1 VGGLK
6 IFVGFGYN
14 ERDRWVPELVFPLI
28 RAFGCEVVTGEEL
41 QGQQITDEV
50 RRRVEGSDA
59 LIAFRTRRGD
69 PDAGGVYR
77 THRWVE
83 DELALAIGA
92 RLRVAEVRE
101 EGVDDQGGLAG
112 DRQWISYSEEERDK
126 LLVELATVVGGWAR
140 TVDVTLQLLPPEFVD
155 EIRPLLR
162 APGFRCMYTLLEGS
176 RESDPQQTP
185 VRPIKG
191 GLFIQAAGLSPQS
204 LIQVSI
210 EGNGKRW
217 SSDYEA
223 PDSIGINLK
232 RE

>member
-1 VGGLK
+1 
-6 IFVGFGYN
+6 
-14 ERDRWVPELVFPLI
+14 VFPLI
-28 RAFGCEVVTGEEL
+28 GAFGCEVVTGEDM
-41 QGQQITDEV
+41 QGQQISDEV
-50 RRRVEGSDA
+50 QRRVESSDA

-83 DELALAIGA
+83 DELVLAIGA

-101 EGVDDQGGLAG
+101 DGVDDQGGLPG
-112 DRQWISYSEEERDK
+112 DRQRIPYREDERDK
-126 LLVELATVVGGWAR
+126 LLVELAKTVGDWAR
-140 TVDVTLQLLPPEFVD
+140 TVGVTLQLLPPDFVD

-162 APGFRCMYTLLEGS
+162 APGFSCTYTLLEGS
-176 RESDPQQTP
+176 RESAPQPTR

-191 GLFIQAAGLSPQS
+191 GLFIQAEGLSPQS

-223 PDSIGINLK
+223 PDAIGINLV

>member
-1 VGGLK
+1 MK

-14 ERDRWVPELVFPLI
+14 DRDSWIPDFVFPLI
-28 RAFGCEVVTGEEL
+28 RAFGCEVVTGEDMPGEV
-41 QGQQITDEV
+41 ISDEV
-50 RRRVEGSDA
+50 RRRVESADA

-83 DELALAIGA
+83 DELTYALGHG
-92 RLRVAEVRE
+92 LQVMEVRE
-101 EGVDDQGGLAG
+101 EGVDDQGGLLG
-112 DRQWISYSEEERDK
+112 DRQWMLYRKEERDK
-126 LLVELATVVGGWAR
+126 LLVELAQAIGDWSRSVS
-140 TVDVTLQLLPPEFVD
+140 VTLQLLPPSFVD

-162 APGFRCMYTLLEGS
+162 AAGFRCTYTLLEGS
-176 RESDPQQTP
+176 RESEPEQVQ

-191 GLFIQAAGLSPQS
+191 GLFIEVKGISPQS

-210 EGNGKRW
+210 EGNGMRW
-217 SSDYEA
+217 SSDYES